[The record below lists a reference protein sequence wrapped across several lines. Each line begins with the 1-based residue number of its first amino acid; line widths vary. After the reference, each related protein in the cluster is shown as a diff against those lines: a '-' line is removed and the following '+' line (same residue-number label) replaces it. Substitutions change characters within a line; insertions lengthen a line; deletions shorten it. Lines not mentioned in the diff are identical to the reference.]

1 MKDNETT
8 VRANV
13 LALAL
18 GVSEVYLKTKIL
30 KGAVPFHDEMVKRPV
45 PQTRVWHLSTLKRWR
60 PDIARRCE
68 ALLKTLEDLPLTAA

>member
-18 GVSEVYLKTKIL
+18 GISEVYLKTQIL
-30 KGAVPFHDEMVKRPV
+30 KGAVPFHDELVRRPV
-45 PQTRVWHLSTLKRWR
+45 PQTRIWRLSTLRHWR

-68 ALLKTLEDLPLTAA
+68 ALLKALEEIPLTA

>member
-1 MKDNETT
+1 MKDCETA

-18 GVSEVYLKTKIL
+18 GVSEVYLKTQIL

-45 PQTRVWHLSTLKRWR
+45 PQTRIWHLATLKRWR

-68 ALLKTLEDLPLTAA
+68 ALIKALEEIPLNVA

>member
-18 GVSEVYLKTKIL
+18 GVSEVYLKTQIL

-45 PQTRVWHLSTLKRWR
+45 PQTRVWFLSTLEQWR
-60 PDIARRCE
+60 PDVARRCKV
-68 ALLKTLEDLPLTAA
+68 LLKTLEDLPLTAA